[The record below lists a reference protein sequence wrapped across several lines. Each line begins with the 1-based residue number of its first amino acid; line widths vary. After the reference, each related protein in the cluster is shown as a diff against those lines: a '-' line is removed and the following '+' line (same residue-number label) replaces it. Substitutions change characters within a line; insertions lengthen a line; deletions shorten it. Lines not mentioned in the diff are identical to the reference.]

1 MIVLPNI
8 LLPSS
13 TYKKNKRPEGLTYS
27 GLVKVVE
34 TVVQAAGVGG
44 A

>member
-27 GLVKVVE
+27 VLIEVAVLFHQE
-34 TVVQAAGVGG
+34 AGVGG